1 MPPGAG
7 SPDIGSMEEM
17 LAAQGGVPGAKTS
30 SPSSSHS
37 ASSAHQP
44 ARPATPIGSPVEEA
58 RNIAG
63 GVGTELLEFLPP
75 ILKNMISSKPEDTPE
90 EAAKK
95 RQMLQNYQKLTADE
109 QQYVHKKLQEE
120 EMEKRRKEEEEQIR
134 RQQEAAAQSQDV
146 SVPEG
151 KKTGEAAMGGGKSQ
165 KSQTI
170 SKLQNDRKKMS
181 SSG

>member
-1 MPPGAG
+1 MPPGAA
-7 SPDIGSMEEM
+7 SPDMGSMEEM
-17 LAAQGGVPGAKTS
+17 LAAQGGQAGTKTS
-30 SPSSSHS
+30 STSSSHS
-37 ASSAHQP
+37 ASQNPPRH
-44 ARPATPIGSPVEEA
+44 ATPIGSPLEEA

-63 GVGTELLEFLPP
+63 GVGTDLYEFLPP

-134 RQQEAAAQSQDV
+134 RQQEAAAQS
-146 SVPEG
+146 SEMAVPEG